1 MRVFE
6 RRPVFFCLFA
16 PQNSPS
22 VLRIHAALRADNCGA
37 SQKKQP
43 QKSVCINYPCESQ
56 GGIIAEQGSRLPLG
70 LIYNKTSFEY

>member
-37 SQKKQP
+37 SQKTAPKVRLHQVSMRVSGRNNCGAGE
-43 QKSVCINYPCESQ
+43 SV
-56 GGIIAEQGSRLPLG
+56 AT